1 MISFAS
7 DSLVSEKRASPIV
20 GAASSQGIESRN
32 PKGRVERCEGVTT
45 LRRTFVMRA
54 ISMVLV
60 AGAAMSLGAC
70 ATTPPRRPVEVSRF
84 PLGAPLETG
93 TVSAE
98 ATSAG
103 WATSLES
110 QVYTGA
116 VATEL
121 GRYGYAAPAAGTPSQ
136 YLAVVGVTRTTR
148 PGPPRRGPMTKRQGG
163 GATAGGKGGG
173 PWRV

>member
-60 AGAAMSLGAC
+60 AGAARSRGAG
-70 ATTPPRRPVEVSRF
+70 ATTPTRSPFR
-84 PLGAPLETG
+84 
-93 TVSAE
+93 
-98 ATSAG
+98 AG
-103 WATSLES
+103 
-110 QVYTGA
+110 
-116 VATEL
+116 
-121 GRYGYAAPAAGTPSQ
+121 
-136 YLAVVGVTRTTR
+136 
-148 PGPPRRGPMTKRQGG
+148 RRGDERRLGDEPRI
-163 GATAGGKGGG
+163 AGLY
-173 PWRV
+173 